1 MSWHDGLIIS
11 PNSLRNLD
19 AIHKSLPHSTIIAGP
34 LGIGTL
40 AITRQLA
47 RSITSDTM
55 TIGHDDQTIKVSDVR
70 DISSYAKTKVASSRI
85 IIIDDADRMTRSA
98 QNAFLKMLEEPVS
111 NAHFILTTHSPQSLL
126 PTVRS
131 RCQEVFLSP
140 VDLAQTIKLIDS
152 LGEISQ
158 SARSQISFVAT
169 GLPAEITRL
178 STDKSYLEQVSGD
191 IDSVRTLLQGSLY
204 DKIKL
209 IQSYKDSR
217 AKSIELLESSSLVI
231 RRLLVSQPKTELVNK
246 LEGMITASERIKLG
260 GNVRLQ
266 LLHAA
271 TLN

>member
-1 MSWHDGLIIS
+1 MSWHSNLVIS
-11 PNSLRNLD
+11 QNSLRSLD
-19 AIHKSLPHSTIIAGP
+19 AVHKSLPHSTIIAGP

-40 AITRQLA
+40 AVTLQLA
-47 RSITSDTM
+47 RSISSDTM
-55 TIGHDDQTIKVSDVR
+55 TIGREDQTIKVSDVR
-70 DISSYAKTKVASSRI
+70 DITSYAKTKVSGDRV
-85 IIIDDADRMTRSA
+85 IIIDNADRMTRSA
-98 QNAFLKMLEEPVS
+98 QNAFLKMLEEPVPKT
-111 NAHFILTTHSPQSLL
+111 HFILTTHSPQNLL

-131 RCQEVFLSP
+131 RCQEIFLSP
-140 VDLAQTIKLIDS
+140 VDLSQTLKLIDS
-152 LGEISQ
+152 LDVDSQ
-158 SARSQISFVAT
+158 SIRSQINFIAS

-178 STDKSYLEQVSGD
+178 STDESYLEQVSRD
-191 IDSVRTLLQGSLY
+191 IESVRTLLQGDLY

-266 LLHAA
+266 LLRAA
-271 TLN
+271 VV